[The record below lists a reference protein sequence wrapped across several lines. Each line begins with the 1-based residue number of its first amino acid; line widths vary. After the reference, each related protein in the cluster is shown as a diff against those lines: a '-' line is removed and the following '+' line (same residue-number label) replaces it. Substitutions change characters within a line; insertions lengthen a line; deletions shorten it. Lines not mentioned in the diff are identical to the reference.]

1 MNRHTEMINEIR
13 ISVRIELKTTKHGGG
28 IVEYEGFRCC
38 VTTYNQNTDRNHF
51 EYVLDKHHSVD
62 RTV

>member
-1 MNRHTEMINEIR
+1 MKRLGKMLYEDGD
-13 ISVRIELKTTKHGGG
+13 ELRGKWGF

-38 VTTYNQNTDRNHF
+38 VTTHNQNTDRNHF

-62 RTV
+62 RTF